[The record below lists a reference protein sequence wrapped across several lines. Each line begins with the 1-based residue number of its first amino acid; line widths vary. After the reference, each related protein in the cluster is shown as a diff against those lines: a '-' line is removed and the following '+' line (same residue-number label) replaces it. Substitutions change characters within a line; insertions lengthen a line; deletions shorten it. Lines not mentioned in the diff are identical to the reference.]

1 MACASASRARAR
13 EVLPNGLLRRASLIV
28 ADMGVVGRELFV
40 LVVAISAGFSEFAAP
55 KLLFPVVVVAASLT
69 FGDPLLSLRSG
80 DVNLGTEGDMSRSY
94 SCVHGQIRIKKRQS
108 RCQPSSRIRIR

>member
-28 ADMGVVGRELFV
+28 ADMGVVGRGLFV
-40 LVVAISAGFSEFAAP
+40 LAVVISAGFREFAAP
-55 KLLFPVVVVAASLT
+55 RPLFPVVVAASVT
-69 FGDPLLSLRSG
+69 FDDPLLSLRSG

-94 SCVHGQIRIKKRQS
+94 GCVHGHV
-108 RCQPSSRIRIR
+108 